1 MTNQYTGLTRN
12 AWPGTWSPNGDH
24 PIVISNEIKGGVHF
38 VTGNPGDQLTDIYKQ
53 RLQEGMLVYVK
64 NSYSNIE
71 GNNFY
76 VYKLIPNQVVNS
88 STGEYPNIND
98 NWSKFVVSTLPQDI
112 QLALNDLIDIN
123 TINVQEGSLL
133 QYNARSSVWEATNNV
148 DTQFGTL
155 RLNGGAY

>member
-1 MTNQYTGLTRN
+1 MTNPYTGLTRN
-12 AWPGTWSPNGDH
+12 VWPGTWSSNGNH
-24 PIVISNEIKGGVHF
+24 PIALSNEIKGGLHF
-38 VTGNPGDQLTDIYKQ
+38 ITGNTSDRLTDIPKQ

-76 VYKLIPNQVVNS
+76 VYKLLTGQIING
-88 STGEYPNIND
+88 STGEFPNVID
-98 NWSKFVVSTLPQDI
+98 NWSKFEVSGLSRDV
-112 QLALNDLIDIN
+112 QLALSDLIDIN
-123 TINVQEGSLL
+123 ISNIQEGSLL